1 MFFFGSVVSISFQNI
16 FFQKYIKII
25 IIFTMMIKD
34 LNDGV
39 FLYKYIKVIWIQQI
53 NFFIRI
59 F

>member
-1 MFFFGSVVSISFQNI
+1 MFFFGSVVSIPFQNI

-25 IIFTMMIKD
+25 IIFTMMIKV

>member
-1 MFFFGSVVSISFQNI
+1 
-16 FFQKYIKII
+16 
-25 IIFTMMIKD
+25 MIND
-34 LNDGV
+34 LNGGV

>member
-1 MFFFGSVVSISFQNI
+1 
-16 FFQKYIKII
+16 
-25 IIFTMMIKD
+25 MMIND

-39 FLYKYIKVIWIQQI
+39 FLYKYIKVILIQQI